1 MEKTVISFFRSLLF
15 AGSVLFFSSANAFYT
30 ELGLSYGRKTTTF
43 DENNSFDSESATGS
57 LSLYFM
63 ERLALELSYT
73 EALGLRKEKAGS
85 LDAARTT
92 TQKSQIMGA
101 DLIIMFADKKS
112 LFQPYIKGGGAQI
125 SRFQEIRI
133 EGQDTYTIEPEVAT
147 VPSYGAGLK
156 IHITDTFGIKFS
168 YDIWKTPIGGGLQ
181 TDDSSLRA
189 GITWVL

>member
-1 MEKTVISFFRSLLF
+1 MKKVFSVFVLI
-15 AGSVLFFSSANAFYT
+15 VLFMSSPAHALYT

-43 DENNSFDSESATGS
+43 DENNSFDSESITGS
-57 LSLYFM
+57 ISIYFL

-73 EALGLRKEKAGS
+73 DARGLREEKANS
-85 LDAARTT
+85 SDPQRTT

-101 DLIIMFADKKS
+101 DLILVFADKKS

-125 SRFQEIRI
+125 SRFQEVKI
-133 EGQDTYTIEPEVAT
+133 EGQDSYTIEPENAT

-156 IHITDTFGIKFS
+156 IQMTETFGIKLS
-168 YDIWKTPIGGGLQ
+168 YDVWKTPIGGGMQ
-181 TDDSSLRA
+181 TDDSSVRA